1 MKILITGAS
10 GLVGNVLVE
19 QCFKRGYE
27 VHFLTTQDSQLNRYP
42 KAKGFLW
49 NPEKSEIDT
58 LCFQGVNAI
67 INLAGASISN
77 RWTRSYKQVI
87 LNSRVNSLQTLY
99 KGLQEVGIGS
109 IQSIVSAS
117 AVGVYPHC
125 YDTLYKENH
134 LELSNDFL
142 GQVVQK
148 WEQEARRFKD
158 FGLEIT
164 QIRIGL
170 VLSDKGGALAEISKT
185 VKMGFGTII
194 GTGDQWQSWIHIDDL
209 ARFFLYTIENNLY
222 GTFNAV
228 APNPVRQREMVK
240 TLAKFYHKKIILP
253 RIPGFVFKLIL
264 GEMAYL
270 LLSSQCVSSV
280 KAKETNFIF
289 NYQTFES
296 ACDNLIVSK

>member
-10 GLVGNVLVE
+10 GLVGNALVQ
-19 QCFKRGYE
+19 QCFEQGHE
-27 VHFLTTQDSQLNRYP
+27 VHFLTTQASQLNKYP

-49 NPEKSEIDT
+49 NPKKKVIDT

-67 INLAGASISN
+67 VNLAGASISK
-77 RWTRSYKQVI
+77 RWTRSYKQEI
-87 LNSRVNSLQTLY
+87 LDSRVNSIQTLY
-99 KGLQEVGIGS
+99 KGLQESGIGD
-109 IQSIVSAS
+109 IRSIVSAS

-142 GQVVQK
+142 GSVVQK
-148 WEQEARRFKD
+148 WEREARRFKD
-158 FGLEIT
+158 FGIKIT

-170 VLSDKGGALAEISKT
+170 VLSNNGGALKEISKT

-194 GTGDQWQSWIHIDDL
+194 GSGEQWQSWIHIEDL

-222 GTFNAV
+222 GTYNAV
-228 APNPVRQREMVK
+228 APHPIRQREMVK

-280 KAKETNFIF
+280 KAKETHFTF